1 MKTDLD
7 WTICSVAHAR
17 ANPVL
22 LKQAVRRAFLGMK
35 DLLQSIPIVVPLRSM
50 LDEGLRMMD
59 NAVPATREYVD
70 KNRHPV
76 PRDIAEAQDVYDM
89 VLNERACFIGKPTNL
104 MLRRWA
110 MNVITVVNY
119 LENVGAKQSS
129 LYTDAVDLCETI
141 LARAKSW
148 CVCLSCIPF
157 PSVSSERFS
166 PLQSNCEYHRNIQ
179 KQTHQLKNEHRDW
192 HRASASSCCEITPF
206 SPATTISTRYFTSS
220 CCMRSLGR
228 RRSHSRIT

>member
-35 DLLQSIPIVVPLRSM
+35 NLLQSIPIVVPLRSL

-76 PRDIAEAQDVYDM
+76 PRDIAEAQDLYDM

-148 CVCLSCIPF
+148 CVCLSSFGWQSLII
-157 PSVSSERFS
+157 SMERLS
-166 PLQSNCEYHRNIQ
+166 PLQ
-179 KQTHQLKNEHRDW
+179 
-192 HRASASSCCEITPF
+192 
-206 SPATTISTRYFTSS
+206 
-220 CCMRSLGR
+220 
-228 RRSHSRIT
+228 